1 MKLTE
6 KCAGRGTAD
15 ANLLPAG
22 AIWEAPPFIG
32 LPPVVARAPRETPID
47 AKIFWR

>member
-22 AIWEAPPFIG
+22 AIWE
-32 LPPVVARAPRETPID
+32 
-47 AKIFWR
+47 